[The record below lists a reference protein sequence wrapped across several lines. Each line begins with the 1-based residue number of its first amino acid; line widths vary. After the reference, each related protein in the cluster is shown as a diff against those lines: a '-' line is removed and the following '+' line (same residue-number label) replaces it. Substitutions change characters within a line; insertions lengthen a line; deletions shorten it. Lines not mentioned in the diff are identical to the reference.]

1 MVYGVANNK
10 MGSMIRCII
19 VDDEPRAVDI
29 LRQYTARISFLE
41 IEAACTDP
49 IEAAALIKSRK
60 PDLLFLD
67 IEMPEV
73 NGIQLARC
81 AGRPPLVIFTTAYS
95 KYAVEGFNLNAVDY
109 LLKPF
114 GFERFRQAIYRANEL
129 LEARQDLSASNGPGD
144 ACIIVNAEYQKT
156 RILLADILFIEAM
169 DKYVRIH
176 TSLRRIMTLMALKNL
191 ERMLPPEHFIRIHKS
206 FIVPINRITSFNR
219 QQIILNEISLP
230 VGRAYADDLIKR
242 LQ

>member
-1 MVYGVANNK
+1 
-10 MGSMIRCII
+10 MIRCII

-29 LRQYTARISFLE
+29 LRQYAARISFLE

-73 NGIQLARC
+73 NGIQLARS

-114 GFERFRQAIYRANEL
+114 GFERFYQAIYRANEII
-129 LEARQDLSASNGPGD
+129 EARHDVSASNGPGD
-144 ACIIVNAEYQKT
+144 AFIIVNAEYQKI
-156 RILLADILFIEAM
+156 RILLADILFIESM

-176 TSLRRIMTLMALKNL
+176 TSLRKIMTLMALKNL
-191 ERMLPPEHFIRIHKS
+191 ERMLPLEHFVRIHKS

-219 QQIILNEISLP
+219 QQIMLNEISLP
-230 VGRAYADDLIKR
+230 VGRAYVDDLTKR